1 MRREHGW
8 IPALLLLLSPAVHAD
23 DLELTFGGKVQTDL
37 RFRVEEKSVGQYY
50 QQLMLPVGVSRN
62 ENILKLKLGA
72 TYGDF
77 AGVAEVDF
85 VVLGYSNELGGLA
98 DLSLRREVDPY
109 RFEAHALYLEAVD
122 LGVDG
127 LDLRIGQQLVQW
139 GKGDMFNP
147 TNNLNAND
155 VEDPLL
161 FGEQLANLMVK
172 VDYSFGNDWT
182 ISGVLVPIFKPALLP
197 NSAPL
202 GTAAVDRL
210 PFTSADLRHR
220 VHAEKAAALMQT
232 VNKRGIFP
240 TVVTSATPVLPET
253 SLENMQLALRVAGVL
268 FDQDIALSY
277 YNGRS
282 DIPQP
287 FLNATRQE
295 DKIRCNPDKPGDCIT
310 GLLKTDT
317 YMMYPRMQVAGLN
330 MAGELDLLG
339 WISDKIRP
347 IGYRLELGV
356 FFPQEVTIGLYT
368 TTDILG
374 EPAGEYSYKEHRQDN
389 GWRPAVVNDT
399 PFTKWVVG
407 LDYTFNRYLYVN
419 AQWVHGFPDEFGAGD
434 WITEGWAV
442 RKGTVSMERKDVPDL
457 VVCALLGQAESCGK
471 TVTELMRPRLGDYL
485 VLGVDFRFMSEKA
498 LLRLFTIWDLSG
510 IHEEKWDAVAKKRVR
525 THHNMFSAQGFS
537 AVIYPEFVYNF
548 GNGLELGAGALL
560 MLGKDHTKF
569 GDPATGGSQVWTR
582 ARFSY

>member
-1 MRREHGW
+1 MKTRYGW
-8 IPALLLLLSPAVHAD
+8 IPALLLLLSSSTALAQ
-23 DLELTFGGKVQTDL
+23 LELNFSGRVQTDL
-37 RFRVEEKSVGQYY
+37 RFRVEEKSVGDYY
-50 QQLMLPVGVSRN
+50 QRLTLPVGVSRN
-62 ENILKLKLGA
+62 ENILKLKLNA
-72 TYGDF
+72 TYDNF

-85 VVLGYSNELGGLA
+85 VVVGFSNELGGLA
-98 DLSLRREVDPY
+98 DLSLRGEVDPY

-122 LGVDG
+122 LGIEG
-127 LDLRIGQQLVQW
+127 LDLRVGQQLVQW

-172 VDYSFGNDWT
+172 LDYAVGNDWT
-182 ISGVLVPIFKPALLP
+182 ISAVLVPVFKPALLP

-210 PFTSADLRHR
+210 PFTNASLRHR
-220 VHAEKAAALMQT
+220 VHAEKAAAMA
-232 VNKRGIFP
+232 NFANMGIFP
-240 TVVTSATPVLPET
+240 TVVSSATPVLPEA
-253 SLENMQLALRVAGVL
+253 SLENMQASLRVAGVL
-268 FDQDIALSY
+268 LDQDIALSY

-287 FLNATRQE
+287 FLNITRQE
-295 DKIRCNPDKPGDCIT
+295 TRTQCNPDKPGECVT
-310 GLLKTDT
+310 GLLKTDA

-330 MAGELDLLG
+330 MAGELNLLG
-339 WISDKIRP
+339 WASKSIAP
-347 IGYRLELGV
+347 MGYRLEVGV
-356 FFPQEVTIGLYT
+356 FFPQEVSIGLFT
-368 TTDILG
+368 TNTVLG
-374 EPAGEYSYKEHRQDN
+374 QAPGEYDYKEHRQDN
-389 GWRPAVVNDT
+389 GRRPTVVNDT
-399 PFTKWVVG
+399 PFVKWVLG
-407 LDYTFNRYLYVN
+407 LDYTFNRHLYVN

-434 WITEGWAV
+434 FITEGWAV
-442 RKGTVSMERKDVPDL
+442 RKGTVDSGNISEVL
-457 VVCALLGQAESCGK
+457 ACAMLGQSANCAK
-471 TVTELMRPRLGDYL
+471 TATELMRPRLGDYL
-485 VLGVDFRFMSEKA
+485 VLGVDFRFLSDKA

-510 IHEEKWDAVAKKRVR
+510 ITEEKWDKTANERVR
-525 THHNMFSAQGFS
+525 THHNMFSADGFS

-560 MLGKDHTKF
+560 MLGKEHTKF